1 MPGPEQLFINFCI
14 TVTFAFF
21 RSLTFVTLKQADTV
35 VPPVW
40 RGVLTVIHALA
51 LSSFP
56 LAVGGTD
63 VDLSA
68 APLAALTFSNGLSAA
83 LLSALPIIGFHVLR
97 ADPVLPYE
105 ALMLLLTIV
114 MVMVIRKFRRERGP
128 PTLLEGLR
136 NSLVLFAGAS
146 VPLFL
151 LALAEGEGLQNVAL
165 IYFTQVIGNAVV
177 LVVITWVMRSHFQVV
192 GKSERYQALAQL
204 DALTQLYNRRKFD
217 EDLSHFTQ
225 ATHILL
231 LDLDHFKYVNDTYGH
246 EMGDEVLK
254 VTAQVVQ
261 ETMRESDRV
270 YRLGGEE
277 FAVLLSSCLPEAAQG
292 VAERVRSNIE
302 SRVGARTGLN
312 TPVTVSGGLVEVN
325 GDPRTIMRA
334 ADALLYTA
342 KNSGRNRIVLQ
353 PAVDLTSAGPGNLTG
368 GGPP

>member
-1 MPGPEQLFINFCI
+1 MPAPEQLFINFCI

-21 RSLTFVTLKQADTV
+21 RSLTFVTLKHADTV
-35 VPPVW
+35 VPPIW
-40 RGVLTVIHALA
+40 RGVLTVIHAVA
-51 LSSFP
+51 LSWFP
-56 LAVGGTD
+56 LSVSGAA

-68 APLAALTFSNGLSAA
+68 APIAALAFSNGLSAA
-83 LLSALPIIGFHVLR
+83 TLGALPIIGFHVLQ
-97 ADPVLPYE
+97 ADPLLPYE
-105 ALMLLLTIV
+105 ILILLLTIV
-114 MVMVIRKFRRERGP
+114 MVMVIRKLRPQRGP
-128 PTLLEGLR
+128 PTLAEGLR

-146 VPLFL
+146 LPLFL
-151 LALAEGEGLQNVAL
+151 LVFTADKGVLEVAT
-165 IYFTQVIGNAVV
+165 IYLTQVIGNAVA
-177 LVVITWVMRSHFQVV
+177 LVGITWVMRSHFQVV

-231 LDLDHFKYVNDTYGH
+231 LDLDHFKCVNDTHGH
-246 EMGDEVLK
+246 DVGDEVLK
-254 VTAQVVQ
+254 ATAQVVQ

-302 SRVGARTGLN
+302 IRVAARVGLN
-312 TPVTVSGGLVEVN
+312 TPVTVSGGLTEVN
-325 GDPRTIMRA
+325 GDPRTMIRA

-342 KNSGRNRIVLQ
+342 KNSGRNRIVMQ
-353 PAVDLTSAGPGNLTG
+353 PVVDIPFAVTGTLPGVGPQ
-368 GGPP
+368 